1 MAEEETKGSS
11 CSRTVTKVDIKSE
24 NKLMMSLMN
33 VVIKEREKKFG
44 KKRDVKYKDKAKG
57 KNRT

>member
-1 MAEEETKGSS
+1 MAEEETKG
-11 CSRTVTKVDIKSE
+11 SRTVTKVDIKSE

-57 KNRT
+57 KNGT